1 MAVWMYVMRF
11 VPEGGIS
18 IRDLAERS
26 QFDAKNMQML
36 LKRVG
41 QWWGYLDVGPDPQDG
56 RAKPPAAEWLVRPSE
71 AGQMAQTIWAPL
83 SKEIESR
90 WNERF
95 GNKAMNDLLSA
106 LTELIGR
113 LDPNLPE
120 FLGAPRSSRSI
131 QQPEADTHL
140 PLIALLSKVLA
151 ALALDFD
158 KHADLSLGIYTAEAG
173 SRLPVCANVLR
184 LIGDDGV
191 SVAKLPEL
199 SGVDKTAIENWVGI
213 LDKRRYIVV
222 ATDPGSKRRVARLT
236 SRGLQARNGYF
247 QWTGSLESRW
257 PDTRSSSAVRR
268 LRRDLEKIC
277 GDLGPGSPLREG
289 MEPYPDGWRSEVPP
303 RQVLPHYPVIS
314 PRGGFPDGS

>member
-1 MAVWMYVMRF
+1 
-11 VPEGGIS
+11 
-18 IRDLAERS
+18 
-26 QFDAKNMQML
+26 
-36 LKRVG
+36 
-41 QWWGYLDVGPDPQDG
+41 
-56 RAKPPAAEWLVRPSE
+56 
-71 AGQMAQTIWAPL
+71 MAQTIWAPL